1 MDSHTFHKF
10 FIDRMHNQYA
20 WINKECV
27 VYFILRKDGETDL
40 MLSSGNIITVYED
53 IDDVIEKLC

>member
-10 FIDRMHNQYA
+10 FIDRMHTQYA

-27 VYFILRKDGETDL
+27 VYFIPRKDGETDL
-40 MLSSGNIITVYED
+40 RLSSGTILTVYED